1 MSNLA
6 GLDRTIPL
14 YVVSQGQWTYWP
26 GTELVLFLISIDTE
40 NLWRE
45 APGSSQGSDST
56 RGFLKL
62 AHG

>member
-45 APGSSQGSDST
+45 APGSS
-56 RGFLKL
+56 
-62 AHG
+62 